1 MRVVFVLLRTASC
14 FQRPARNDRP
24 ERARKGEDFAA
35 LAKTYSDDTGTAEKG
50 GDLGFFPFQHD
61 DGSTAQYNRTQ
72 LGMVRLP
79 VGVCEGELEPAYA
92 VAQRREVS
100 ITLSTGTI
108 VDGCVLVNG
117 PEGQQRLSDYVRGSK
132 QFWYVMTSGGTL
144 IVNSSH
150 IVELVENVTQ

>member
-1 MRVVFVLLRTASC
+1 MSSQFRFEKHQVAASLILSTGAMRHGCFFVVTSLTHGG
-14 FQRPARNDRP
+14 P
-24 ERARKGEDFAA
+24 ERVGD
-35 LAKTYSDDTGTAEKG
+35 LLN

-72 LGMVRLP
+72 LAMVRLP
-79 VGVCEGELEPAYA
+79 VGVSEEELEPAYA
-92 VAQRREVS
+92 VAQQREVS

-108 VDGCVLVNG
+108 VDGSVLVNG

-150 IVELVENVTQ
+150 IVALVEKVAR